1 MELSINIGI
10 ILAALG
16 GLVIG
21 TLAGLA
27 LARLQA
33 RNIGASEVTELV
45 TLNKILEEK
54 LVGQQNQHE
63 AQLKLLKEAKETL
76 GQEFENLAN
85 RIFDDKQAKFSAQS
99 KEALDISLSPL
110 RRDIG
115 DFRKQVETVYD
126 KENADRNKLVGQISE
141 LQKQTLQI
149 SADAVSLANAL
160 RGDNKAQGNWGE
172 FVLEKLLEDSGLTNG
187 REYDTQVAL
196 KDDTGKRRNP
206 DVVIHLPEGRDI
218 VIDAKVSLVDYERY
232 FHAEDDETKQQCLAQ
247 HLTSLRAHIKGLSGK
262 DYENLEGVNSL
273 DFVLIFV
280 PVEAAFMV
288 ALDHDPDMM
297 RDAYD
302 RGIIVVS
309 PSTLMVTLRT
319 IKNLWRYADQNRN
332 AQLIADKAG
341 ALYDQFVLYVEAMD
355 DVGRHLDRSKD
366 AWDTARKRLSVGR
379 GNLVRRT
386 EELKKLGAK
395 TKKTLPKDLTADN
408 ELSGPDEI
416 SAFDEKN
423 TLDDKNA
430 LDDKS
435 ALDDKGSLDAKGA
448 LDAKS
453 ALGAN
458 NALDNKSEP
467 SD

>member
-1 MELSINIGI
+1 MQLFNDMNF
-10 ILAALG
+10 LFWAFG
-16 GLVIG
+16 GL
-21 TLAGLA
+21 
-27 LARLQA
+27 
-33 RNIGASEVTELV
+33 
-45 TLNKILEEK
+45 
-54 LVGQQNQHE
+54 LVGVSLGVFISQWLSRASRLKADTDLVELGTIRLELTTANGVLEQRLIGQQHQYE
-63 AQLKLLKEAKETL
+63 AQLKLLQEAKQSL

-85 RIFDDKQAKFSAQS
+85 RIFDDKQAKFSLQN
-99 KEALDISLSPL
+99 KEALEVTLSPL

-115 DFRKQVETVYD
+115 DFRKQVESAYD
-126 KENADRNKLVGQISE
+126 KENADRNKLAGQISE

-196 KDDTGKRRNP
+196 NDDTGKRRNP
-206 DVVIHLPEGRDI
+206 DVIIHLPEGRDI

-232 FHAEDDETKQQCLAQ
+232 FHAPDEDTKQQCLHQ
-247 HLTSLRAHIKGLSGK
+247 HLASMRAHVKGLSGK
-262 DYENLEGVNSL
+262 DYESLEGVNSL

-280 PVEAAFMV
+280 PIESAFML
-288 ALDHDPDMM
+288 ALDHDPEMM

-302 RGIIVVS
+302 RGIILVS

-341 ALYDQFVLYVEAMD
+341 ALYDQFVSYVEALD
-355 DVGRHLDRSKD
+355 DVGKHLDKSKD
-366 AWDTARKRLSVGR
+366 AWETARKRLTSGR

-395 TKKTLPKDLTADN
+395 TKKNLPDDLRLIDESTAMPDRDN
-408 ELSGPDEI
+408 TAEED
-416 SAFDEKN
+416 
-423 TLDDKNA
+423 
-430 LDDKS
+430 
-435 ALDDKGSLDAKGA
+435 
-448 LDAKS
+448 
-453 ALGAN
+453 
-458 NALDNKSEP
+458 
-467 SD
+467 

>member
-1 MELSINIGI
+1 MTNDLSVLPP
-10 ILAALG
+10 ILAAA
-16 GLVIG
+16 V
-21 TLAGLA
+21 AGLMLGVFISQLLGRGNRA
-27 LARLQA
+27 KADEEIVRLSA
-33 RNIGASEVTELV
+33 IRLELTTV
-45 TLNKILEEK
+45 NGVLEQR
-54 LVGQQNQHE
+54 LTGQQVQHE
-63 AQLKLLKEAKETL
+63 GQLKLMQDAKQTL

-85 RIFDDKQAKFSAQS
+85 RIFEDKQTKFAQQN
-99 KEALDISLSPL
+99 KEALEVTLSPL

-115 DFRKQVETVYD
+115 DFRKQVESAYD

-206 DVVIHLPEGRDI
+206 DVIIHLPEGRDI

-232 FHAEDDETKQQCLAQ
+232 FHASDEDIKQQCLRQ
-247 HLTSLRAHIKGLSGK
+247 HLLSMRAHVKGLSGK
-262 DYENLEGVNSL
+262 DYESLEGVNSL

-280 PVEAAFMV
+280 PIESAFML
-288 ALDHDPDMM
+288 ALDHDPEMM

-302 RGIIVVS
+302 RGIILVS

-341 ALYDQFVLYVEAMD
+341 ALYDQFVSYVEALD
-355 DVGRHLDRSKD
+355 EVGKHLDKSKD
-366 AWDTARKRLSVGR
+366 AWENARKRLTSGR
-379 GNLVRRT
+379 GNLVRRA

-395 TKKTLPKDLTADN
+395 TKKNLPDDLRMIDETTAMLDKDNTTEEG
-408 ELSGPDEI
+408 EL
-416 SAFDEKN
+416 
-423 TLDDKNA
+423 
-430 LDDKS
+430 
-435 ALDDKGSLDAKGA
+435 
-448 LDAKS
+448 
-453 ALGAN
+453 
-458 NALDNKSEP
+458 
-467 SD
+467 

>member
-1 MELSINIGI
+1 MQMTDDLSVLPP
-10 ILAALG
+10 ILAAA
-16 GLVIG
+16 I
-21 TLAGLA
+21 AGLILGVFISQLLGRGNRA
-27 LARLQA
+27 KADEEIVRLSA
-33 RNIGASEVTELV
+33 IRLELTTV
-45 TLNKILEEK
+45 NGVLEQR
-54 LVGQQNQHE
+54 LTGQQVQYE
-63 AQLKLLKEAKETL
+63 GQLKLMQDAKQTF

-85 RIFDDKQAKFSAQS
+85 RIFEDKQTKFAQQN
-99 KEALDISLSPL
+99 KEALEVTLSPL

-115 DFRKQVETVYD
+115 DFRKQVESAYD

-206 DVVIHLPEGRDI
+206 DVIIHLPEGRDI

-232 FHAEDDETKQQCLAQ
+232 FHASDEDKKQQCLRQ
-247 HLTSLRAHIKGLSGK
+247 HLLSMRAHVKGLSGK
-262 DYENLEGVNSL
+262 DYESLEGVNSL

-280 PVEAAFMV
+280 PIESAFML
-288 ALDHDPDMM
+288 ALDHDPEMM

-302 RGIIVVS
+302 RGIILVS

-341 ALYDQFVLYVEAMD
+341 ALYDQFVSYVEALD
-355 DVGRHLDRSKD
+355 EVGKHLDKSKD
-366 AWDTARKRLSVGR
+366 AWENARKRLTSGR
-379 GNLVRRT
+379 GNLVRRA

-395 TKKTLPKDLTADN
+395 TKKNLPDDLRMIDETTAMLDKD
-408 ELSGPDEI
+408 
-416 SAFDEKN
+416 N
-423 TLDDKNA
+423 TTEEGGL
-430 LDDKS
+430 
-435 ALDDKGSLDAKGA
+435 
-448 LDAKS
+448 
-453 ALGAN
+453 
-458 NALDNKSEP
+458 
-467 SD
+467 

>member
-1 MELSINIGI
+1 MQTSIN
-10 ILAALG
+10 LSLVFCSLG
-16 GLVIG
+16 GVAVGMLLGYALSRLLSRHQQIAEVAEVKAANALLEQRLV
-21 TLAGLA
+21 
-27 LARLQA
+27 
-33 RNIGASEVTELV
+33 S
-45 TLNKILEEK
+45 
-54 LVGQQNQHE
+54 QQDQFD
-63 AQLKLLKEAKETL
+63 AQLKVLQEAKVTL

-99 KEALDISLSPL
+99 KQAIENSLSPL

-141 LQKQTLQI
+141 LQKQTLQV

-196 KDDTGKRRNP
+196 KDESGKRRNP
-206 DVVIHLPEGRDI
+206 DVIVHLPEGRDI
-218 VIDAKVSLVDYERY
+218 VIDAKVSLVDYEGY
-232 FHAEDDETKQQCLAQ
+232 FHAQDDDSKAHCLAQ
-247 HLTSLRAHIKGLSGK
+247 HLASLRAHIKGLSGK
-262 DYENLEGVNSL
+262 DYENLDGVNSL

-280 PVEAAFMV
+280 PVEAAFML

-302 RGIIVVS
+302 RGIILVS

-341 ALYDQFVLYVEAMD
+341 ALYDQFVLYIDSLDE
-355 DVGRHLDRSKD
+355 VGRYLDKSVE
-366 AWDTARKRLSVGR
+366 AWDTARKRLSTGR
-379 GNLVRRT
+379 GNLIRRS

-395 TKKTLPKDLTADN
+395 TKRTMPADLTVDDVSLQQDISSLEDDN
-408 ELSGPDEI
+408 
-416 SAFDEKN
+416 
-423 TLDDKNA
+423 
-430 LDDKS
+430 
-435 ALDDKGSLDAKGA
+435 
-448 LDAKS
+448 
-453 ALGAN
+453 
-458 NALDNKSEP
+458 NKSG
-467 SD
+467 

>member
-1 MELSINIGI
+1 MQLTNDIN
-10 ILAALG
+10 LLFWALG
-16 GLVIG
+16 GL
-21 TLAGLA
+21 LLGLA
-27 LARLQA
+27 IGVFISQWLGRASRAKADAELNELSATRLQLTTA
-33 RNIGASEVTELV
+33 NGV
-45 TLNKILEEK
+45 LEQR
-54 LVGQQNQHE
+54 LVGQQNQYE
-63 AQLKLLKEAKETL
+63 AQLKLLQDAKQTL

-85 RIFDDKQAKFSAQS
+85 RIFEDKQAKFSLQN
-99 KEALDISLSPL
+99 KEALEVTLSPL

-115 DFRKQVETVYD
+115 DFRKQVENAYD
-126 KENADRNKLVGQISE
+126 KENADRNKLAGQISE

-196 KDDTGKRRNP
+196 KDESGKRRNP
-206 DVVIHLPEGRDI
+206 DVIVHLPEGRDI

-232 FHAEDDETKQQCLAQ
+232 FHAEDEETKAQCLRQ
-247 HLTSLRAHIKGLSGK
+247 HLSSLRAHVKGLSGK
-262 DYENLEGVNSL
+262 DYESLEGVNSL

-288 ALDHDPDMM
+288 ALDHDPEMM

-302 RGIIVVS
+302 RGIILVS

-341 ALYDQFVLYVEAMD
+341 ALYDQFVLYVEALD
-355 DVGRHLDRSKD
+355 DVGKHLDKSKD
-366 AWDTARKRLSVGR
+366 AWDTARKRLTGGR

-395 TKKTLPKDLTADN
+395 TKKSLPDDLQLMDDSAPM
-408 ELSGPDEI
+408 LSDKTPQHKEPDDTE
-416 SAFDEKN
+416 
-423 TLDDKNA
+423 
-430 LDDKS
+430 
-435 ALDDKGSLDAKGA
+435 
-448 LDAKS
+448 
-453 ALGAN
+453 
-458 NALDNKSEP
+458 
-467 SD
+467 